1 VSKQAPSHRKNRD
14 SKISTMAEIEREYPD
29 EWILL
34 EITRDN
40 RDYRRVAG
48 RLLAHSPDRSALD
61 DPYERFRAA
70 QPQARVLEVFT
81 GDIVPEG
88 VVVIL

>member
-1 VSKQAPSHRKNRD
+1 
-14 SKISTMAEIEREYPD
+14 MAEIEREYPNQ
-29 EWILL
+29 WILL
-34 EITRDN
+34 EITRDA

-48 RLLAHSPDRSALD
+48 RLLAHSPDRAALD
-61 DPYERFRAA
+61 GPYQRFRTEH
-70 QPQARVLEVFT
+70 PRARIFELFT

>member
-1 VSKQAPSHRKNRD
+1 VSKRKSDGQQRSD
-14 SKISTMAEIEREYPD
+14 STILTIGEIERLYPD

-34 EITRDN
+34 AITRDH

-48 RLLAHSPDRSALD
+48 RLLAHSPDRSDLD
-61 DPYERFRAA
+61 EPYERFRADHPRA
-70 QPQARVLEVFT
+70 QTFELFT

>member
-1 VSKQAPSHRKNRD
+1 MNKPRPYDREKSEP
-14 SKISTMAEIEREYPD
+14 KIRTITEIEREYPD

-48 RLLAHSPDRSALD
+48 RLLAHSPDRAALD
-61 DPYERFRAA
+61 EPYERFRADHPRA
-70 QPQARVLEVFT
+70 QTFELFT